1 MRLNNFSKREKI
13 IAAVTASLIVI
24 ILVISL
30 IIEPVSRARSRLDE
44 EIAAAEGALAKDIRL
59 LAAYKTSGRNTA
71 AVTTL
76 SGQGGKTV
84 EEETSALL
92 EWIEEVSRGASCSI
106 TSIKPLGAKA
116 LGPYK
121 DVSVEII
128 VEGNIVQIA
137 NLMYEAERSADIPMR
152 IRRFSI
158 SAKASSGGILRGSF
172 LVSRFI

>member
-1 MRLNNFSKREKI
+1 MRLNNFSRREKI
-13 IAAVTASLIVI
+13 VAAVTASLIAVT
-24 ILVISL
+24 LVFSL

-44 EIAAAEGALAKDIRL
+44 KIAASEGALAKDIRL

-71 AVTTL
+71 AVAAL
-76 SGQGGKTV
+76 GSRGGRTV

-92 EWIEEVSRGASCSI
+92 EWIEEISGSASCSI
-106 TSIKPLGAKA
+106 TSIKPLGVKA

-121 DVSVEII
+121 DVSVEIV
-128 VEGNIVQIA
+128 VEGNIGQLA
-137 NLMYEAERSADIPMR
+137 NLMYEAEHSADIPMR

-158 SAKASSGGILRGSF
+158 SAKSSSDGILRGSF